1 MDHLRR
7 NPPYLVI
14 ILAVAILL
22 RIGAAFYFGNQ
33 VIDLPGTNDQIT
45 YQHLATRIIDGH
57 GFSFARNWW
66 PATQAG
72 EPTAHWSYL
81 YTFFLTGVYSLFG
94 VTPIIARLLQAI
106 LVGILHPLLA
116 YLIGRELY
124 GEKVGLVTAGL
135 TAVYIYF
142 FYYAGTLMTEPFYI
156 TGILA
161 SLYMAMRWNNRA
173 NRPGEPFMQ
182 RLLPGILLGIVAGL
196 TILLRQLFMLMIP
209 FILLWI
215 WWSGWR
221 RKEASRLPGL
231 LVTAA
236 IIVAMI
242 VPFTF
247 YNYSRFERF
256 VLLNTNAGFAFYW
269 GNHPIHGSN
278 FISILPTSYEE
289 LLPDRLYGLDEAALD
304 SELLKLGLG
313 FVRDDPGRYI
323 LLSINRLKDYFLFWP
338 TAESSLVSNISRVFS
353 FGILLP
359 FMLYGIW
366 LAFKRRNLATP
377 MHLDQSPALLLL
389 FCLLYTGTHLLT
401 WTLVRYR
408 LPVDAVMLVFAGLAV
423 AEFGQRLPFF
433 RHKSLPESKATS
445 SARN

>member
-1 MDHLRR
+1 MRR
-7 NPPYLVI
+7 KLPYLVI
-14 ILAVAILL
+14 ILTVSVLL
-22 RIGAAFYFGNQ
+22 RVGAALYFGNQ

-45 YQHLATRIIDGH
+45 YQHLATRILDGH
-57 GFSFARNWW
+57 GFSFAQNWW

-94 VTPIIARLLQAI
+94 ITPIIARLLQAI

-124 GEKVGLVTAGL
+124 SEKVGLVTAGL
-135 TAVYIYF
+135 TAIYIYF

-161 SLYMAMRWNNRA
+161 SLYMAIRWNNQA
-173 NRPGEPFMQ
+173 NQPGEPIIR
-182 RLLPGILLGIVAGL
+182 RLLPGIHLGIVAGL
-196 TILLRQLFMLMIP
+196 TILLRQLFMLVLP

-221 RKEASRLPGL
+221 GRKASRLPGL
-231 LVTAA
+231 IAAVA

-242 VPFTF
+242 LPFTL
-247 YNYSRFERF
+247 YNYARFERF
-256 VLLNTNAGFAFYW
+256 VLLNTNAGFAFFW
-269 GNHPIHGSN
+269 GNHPIHGTN
-278 FISILPTSYEE
+278 FISILPTSYGD
-289 LLPDRLYGLDEAALD
+289 LLPDELFGLDEAALD
-304 SELLKLGLG
+304 QELLRLGIG
-313 FVRDDPGRYI
+313 FVLDDPGRYL

-338 TAESSLVSNISRVFS
+338 TAESGWVSNLSRIFS

-359 FMLYGIW
+359 FMLYGTW
-366 LAFKRRNLATP
+366 LAFRRRNLATP
-377 MHLDQSPALLLL
+377 MGLDQPPALLLL
-389 FCLLYTGTHLLT
+389 FGLLYTGVHLLT

-408 LPVDAVMLVFAGLAV
+408 LPVDAIMLVFAGLAI
-423 AEFGQRLPFF
+423 AEIGQRLPFWSQKTL
-433 RHKSLPESKATS
+433 RNGS
-445 SARN
+445 SISPAKH